1 MNEMSRIES
10 ILLSIL
16 MAMFLFI
23 NVGYASG
30 TEKTLI
36 LEEDWH
42 LSSSLDINAGEDNT
56 IIIDGQGKYKI
67 YEMST
72 SAKLINST
80 GTVRLENVEVIN
92 AGTNPT
98 VGSLAELSKT
108 ASSIKSVTAP
118 ERGATTLKM
127 PTVSGFTVSI
137 KSSSNEAVIATDG
150 TITTPT
156 EQKIVKLVFTVSG
169 TAGKADT
176 NSISVTVLPKD
187 KIKSLSANYKSLAIK
202 PGDDVQVTLTAVNSD
217 NTTTDVTALA
227 VWSSEDTSIA
237 TVDAGLITSLAA
249 GKTKITAQ
257 YDNKKVSISFNS
269 LPSSISASVSTISYK
284 PGEGH
289 QVYLY
294 AIYPDKS
301 QVDVTGLAT
310 WTSSNEDI
318 ATVGGG
324 IVYAVSNGKASIT
337 AAYGGKKIKI
347 SFDNSIKSLRAS
359 VSKISYKPGEG
370 HQVYLYAIYPDNS
383 QVDVTEL
390 ATWTSSNTD
399 IVTIGGGIVYAVS
412 NGKASIT
419 AVYGGKKVKI
429 SFDSSISSLSAN
441 ASTINIKPGEDYQ
454 VHLYANYADD
464 SQVEVTEDAQWV
476 SKKTDIAT
484 VNRGVVTA
492 VANGKT
498 TITATYAKKKVN
510 IAFDSSFKSLVS
522 DTNSSISISQ
532 GENRQLRAF
541 IKYPDDSEVEVTN
554 LAVWT
559 SSKSTAATVVNGL
572 VTAVK
577 AGKAVISIKY
587 GGKTIKINV
596 TVM

>member
-80 GTVRLENVEVIN
+80 GTVRLENVRVIN

-347 SFDNSIKSLRAS
+347 SFD
-359 VSKISYKPGEG
+359 
-370 HQVYLYAIYPDNS
+370 
-383 QVDVTEL
+383 
-390 ATWTSSNTD
+390 
-399 IVTIGGGIVYAVS
+399 
-412 NGKASIT
+412 
-419 AVYGGKKVKI
+419 
-429 SFDSSISSLSAN
+429 SSISSLSAN